1 MSGIAVFMLGLVGL
15 LGINGNAFG
24 SSLLPDTGDYV
35 ESADTIFT
43 VDRILI
49 VGNKVTKES
58 VILRELSLH
67 PGDTVSS
74 TQLAGIIERDKNKVY
89 NLRLFNTA
97 SIRVLALPNNRIDLL
112 IEISERWYIFPS
124 PIFELSDRNFNE
136 WWQIYD
142 HDFSR
147 VNYGLR
153 LTQHNFRG
161 RNETLR
167 LTAQFGFTRR
177 FNLSY
182 RIPNLGKSQK
192 HGLTFSFDYRE
203 PKNLAYFT
211 DDHNLLYLE
220 SKETLKKAFGA
231 GIAYSYRKSFYQTH
245 TFSLEFSNSKVN
257 DTIATLNP
265 NYYANGSTHQ
275 RYFALSYSFNSDHRD
290 VAAYPLKG
298 FLFNGYIS
306 KIGLGFEGI
315 VNQLESN
322 VSHAVFLDLKKN
334 FYLSNLAA
342 VYFTVPT
349 SQPYALYSALG
360 YRQQFIRGYEVYVIE
375 GTRFLLNKTTF
386 KKRIFSHVW
395 QLDYMPLS
403 QFRHFPLSVYL
414 KAYADVGYVQNYN
427 RYEEEGINTRLS
439 DRFLAGGGSGL
450 DVVLLYD
457 LVIRFEYT
465 FTREGTQGFF
475 FHLKKEF

>member
-1 MSGIAVFMLGLVGL
+1 MLGLAGL
-15 LGINGNAFG
+15 LGIHENTLGT
-24 SSLLPDTGDYV
+24 SLSRESLPSV
-35 ESADTIFT
+35 QIADTIFT

-49 VGNKVTKES
+49 IGNKKTKERI
-58 VILRELSLH
+58 ILRELSLH
-67 PGDTVSS
+67 PGDTVNS
-74 TQLAGIIERDKNKVY
+74 TRLAEIIQLDKNKVY

-97 SIRVLALPNNRIDLL
+97 SIRVLQMSGNIIDLL
-112 IEISERWYIFPS
+112 VEVSERWYTFPS

-136 WWQIYD
+136 WWQNYN

-153 LTQHNFRG
+153 LTQQNFRG

-167 LTAQFGFTRR
+167 FTAQFGFTRR
-177 FNLSY
+177 FDLSY
-182 RIPNLGKSQK
+182 RIPNLGRTQK
-192 HGLTFSFDYRE
+192 HGVTFSFDYRE

-211 DDHNLLYLE
+211 NDHVLDYLE
-220 SKETLKKAFGA
+220 SDKTLKNTVGFGTS
-231 GIAYSYRKSFYQTH
+231 YSYRKSFYQTH
-245 TFSLEFSNSKVN
+245 AISMEYRTSRVK

-265 NYYANGSTHQ
+265 NYYAHGATRQ
-275 RYFALSYSFNSDHRD
+275 RFLALSYSFNSDHRD

-306 KIGLGFEGI
+306 KIGFGFEGA

-322 VSHAVFLDLKKN
+322 VYHAVFFDLKKN

-342 VYFTVPT
+342 AYFTVPLN
-349 SQPYALYSALG
+349 QPYSLYSALG

-395 QLDYMPLS
+395 QLNSMPIS
-403 QFRHFPLSVYL
+403 QFRHFPVAVYL
-414 KAYADVGYVQNYN
+414 KGYADIGYVRNYDA
-427 RYEEEGINTRLS
+427 YEEAGINTRLS
-439 DRFLAGGGSGL
+439 DRFLAGMGSGI

-457 LVIRFEYT
+457 MVIRFEYT